1 MLGFWKNWGWTHDH
15 SVMRQRCRLFSHRQG
30 PRWSNGNLKMAGIS
44 NCCKISF
51 SSCVF
56 LHRGNCQFLDETSP
70 LISVSCWHEK
80 LFETFLTFKSLFR
93 KIDRRKKQRKQNFA
107 TKTPKRKSFENA
119 DNRRFN
125 WILKKQI
132 RQGGNVLASGA
143 STPGRKNE
151 LPERQPA
158 YPCTFPDSE
167 KEAPKTLQLF
177 ICNGRI
183 FNWSGLLSVPR

>member
-1 MLGFWKNWGWTHDH
+1 MFLKKLGWNPRPLSHEAAVPTINPPSRPTLIKWK
-15 SVMRQRCRLFSHRQG
+15 SK
-30 PRWSNGNLKMAGIS
+30 NGGNFKLLQI
-44 NCCKISF
+44 F
-51 SSCVF
+51 FQQLRFVF

-93 KIDRRKKQRKQNFA
+93 KIDRRKNNEN
-107 TKTPKRKSFENA
+107 KTLQQKHRNETVSKMPTAEGSIEY
-119 DNRRFN
+119 
-125 WILKKQI
+125 LKKQI

-167 KEAPKTLQLF
+167 KEAPNTLQLF
-177 ICNGRI
+177 IGNGII
-183 FNWSGLLSVPR
+183 FNLSGLLSVPR